1 MSGELCRWRSSRVP
15 DDKRMKM
22 VRNEVTLVEVTSF
35 VIAKGF
41 KEEVM

>member
-1 MSGELCRWRSSRVP
+1 
-15 DDKRMKM
+15 MKM